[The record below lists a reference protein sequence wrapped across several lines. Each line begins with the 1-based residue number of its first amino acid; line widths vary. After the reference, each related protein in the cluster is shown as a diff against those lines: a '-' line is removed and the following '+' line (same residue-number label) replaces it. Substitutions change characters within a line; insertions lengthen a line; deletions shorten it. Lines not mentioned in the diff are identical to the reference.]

1 MSPKF
6 DVGVGLA
13 RIIGDDR
20 HRLHREFAAAPAIE
34 EIDQA
39 MVEAR
44 HHEHDALPLIDG
56 AHRPGHRKANGDR
69 LEGLAKSFDVCM
81 GLEPG

>member
-6 DVGVGLA
+6 DVSVSLA

-20 HRLHREFAAAPAIE
+20 DRLHREFAAAPAIE

-44 HHEHDALPLIDG
+44 HHEDDALQLIDG
-56 AHRPGHRKANGDR
+56 AHRPIHREADGDR
-69 LEGLAKSFDVCM
+69 LEGLA
-81 GLEPG
+81 